1 MEYLSKQKYDE
12 IAAELKHLINEV
24 YPKVQDELA
33 EASAQGDRSDNAGY
47 REARRIQGKTIS
59 PVSCRRSWNI
69 RA

>member
-33 EASAQGDRSDNAGY
+33 EASAQVTGSTTSRSTEGNAM
-47 REARRIQGKTIS
+47 
-59 PVSCRRSWNI
+59 
-69 RA
+69 

>member
-33 EASAQGDRSDNAGY
+33 EAHVPSGVLRLLIESITFDGR
-47 REARRIQGKTIS
+47 
-59 PVSCRRSWNI
+59 
-69 RA
+69 